1 MPTAAQ
7 KLAKALMQK
16 RFPIDDILFGTI
28 LSYTA
33 STATTATVLTC
44 DFEGSGAIT
53 HCITGDTFA
62 ALSPA
67 PAVGDV
73 VIALSVGPDVY
84 VIDRLA

>member
-7 KLAKALMQK
+7 KLAKALAHK
-16 RFPIDDILFGTI
+16 KFPIDDVLFGTI
-28 LSYTA
+28 LGYTA
-33 STATTATVLTC
+33 STSTTPTVLTC
-44 DFEGSGAIT
+44 DFEGQGIAT

-73 VIALSVGPDVY
+73 VIALSLGPDVF
-84 VIDRLA
+84 VVDRLA